1 MTAQEARVRPY
12 HHGDLRRALVTAA
25 TELAATGGAENVTLR
40 EVARRVGVSASA
52 AYRHFPNREGL
63 LAQVASEAREAL
75 ARRMIAAA
83 EAADAHMEGVEG
95 SKGAPVDR
103 FRATGRAYIEFA
115 LDEPGLFE
123 VAFRACPPNLYV
135 PDDPSPYAVLSEKLD
150 ALSDA
155 GLLAV
160 AREGAEVAAWVAVHG
175 AAVLLGDGMLPRAER
190 DVIIDA
196 TLEMVGGG
204 LLVATAHA

>member
-1 MTAQEARVRPY
+1 MTAQEAAIRPY

-52 AYRHFPNREGL
+52 AYRHFPSREGL

-83 EAADAHMEGVEG
+83 EAGGQG
-95 SKGAPVDR
+95 SDRAPVDR

-123 VAFRACPPNLYV
+123 VAFRACPPDLYV
-135 PDDPSPYAVLSEKLD
+135 PDDPSPYAVLSEALD
-150 ALSDA
+150 ALDA
-155 GLLAV
+155 ARLLAV
-160 AREGAEVAAWVAVHG
+160 ARQGAEAAAWAAVHG
-175 AAVLLGDGMLPRAER
+175 AAVLLGDGMLPRTDR
-190 DVIIDA
+190 DAIIDA

>member
-1 MTAQEARVRPY
+1 MTAQKARARPY

-83 EAADAHMEGVEG
+83 EAAGARMEGVEG
-95 SKGAPVDR
+95 SKGVPVDR

-155 GLLAV
+155 ALLAV
-160 AREGAEVAAWVAVHG
+160 ARQGAEVAAWVAVHG
-175 AAVLLGDGMLPRAER
+175 AAVLLGDGMLPRSER
-190 DVIIDA
+190 DAITDV

-204 LLVATAHA
+204 LLVATAQA